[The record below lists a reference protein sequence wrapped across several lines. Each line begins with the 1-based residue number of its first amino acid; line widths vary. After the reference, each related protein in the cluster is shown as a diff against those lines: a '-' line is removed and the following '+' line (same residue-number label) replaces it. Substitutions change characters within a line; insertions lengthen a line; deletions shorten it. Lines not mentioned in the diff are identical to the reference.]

1 MLNKIIE
8 SLEKLQEVRGNKVYG
23 KQIIAEAT
31 EMYNAGWEALE
42 DGIVV
47 TYRGNQV
54 AVKNGNTMTMNLM
67 EDFSIRDGKING
79 NIDHQVK
86 VIEIAD
92 DKLNGF
98 LAQAIITKYYT
109 VKKA

>member
-8 SLEKLQEVRGNKVYG
+8 NLEKLQEVRTNQIYG
-23 KQIIAEAT
+23 KKIIAEAT
-31 EMYNAGWEALE
+31 KMYNAGWEALE

-47 TYRGNQV
+47 TYRGKQV
-54 AVKNGNTMTMNLM
+54 AVKNGNTMVMNLM
-67 EDFSIRDGKING
+67 KDFNIRDGKLDG
-79 NIDHQVK
+79 NIDHEIK